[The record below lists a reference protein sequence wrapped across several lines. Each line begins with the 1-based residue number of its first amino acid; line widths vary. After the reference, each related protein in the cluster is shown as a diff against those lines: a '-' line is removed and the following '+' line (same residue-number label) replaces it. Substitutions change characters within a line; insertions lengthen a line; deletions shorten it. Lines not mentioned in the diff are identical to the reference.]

1 MSDRLAS
8 SQMPNMMP
16 NMMSNM
22 MFTNHIMSKFSHI
35 NSQTNSHTNSY
46 TNSHTNSSGIFTES
60 FVSETL
66 SMFLQIFAVSF
77 FAAFSAYCSSSM
89 EYLKTIFTRVIKRII
104 RLLFSPFT
112 NFYYY
117 ILKKIYGDHPKYKI
131 IRTCS
136 QYTTELIRNSELFEI
151 IQWYINSVKCEKI
164 NKNTMAEKSKEI
176 YYENPFQSIKYY
188 NDTSISNIKFSI
200 GTTYGEDILIKFNDY
215 EINCSKEKLEIE
227 IKGELQTEK
236 RDNICYYFE
245 TYDLNPESNIIEQF
259 FQKAIIEHNKT
270 KQEWIQKIYHNDCDE
285 WENEQTIS
293 APSSL
298 KTVVMRDEMKET
310 LNNSV
315 EFFLSNPDFY
325 AENGLR
331 RKLVIANMG
340 PPGTGKTT
348 TAIAMAKQHLMH
360 VYSLNLDNSSKGD
373 LKYLIEKMNTSK
385 GILLIDDF
393 DHYYSKLGE
402 QPISKEKNDIE
413 SEELEDSREFK
424 KINKRNTKQ
433 TKTEP
438 ISYHE
443 LLTVFDGTGSKDG
456 LIIFLNLNDPS
467 KIFKT
472 TNIEDLA
479 LFRDRRV
486 NLLLTFE
493 YCDHK
498 MIKELYYNIF
508 KMEPNMELINKIP
521 EDFYAPCVIAQQF
534 IELYEKYSKIISQKQ
549 KEIDQILIDLANQRI
564 KTSQDKI
571 RDYLKKLEF
580 YNKEKTI

>member
-1 MSDRLAS
+1 MS
-8 SQMPNMMP
+8 NMMP

-22 MFTNHIMSKFSHI
+22 MFSNHIMSKF
-35 NSQTNSHTNSY
+35 NSNSGTNSTGN
-46 TNSHTNSSGIFTES
+46 IF
-60 FVSETL
+60 SETFISETF

-77 FAAFSAYCSSSM
+77 FAAFSAYCTTSM
-89 EYLKTIFTRVIKRII
+89 EYMKNIFTYTIKRFF
-104 RLLFSPFT
+104 RLIFSPFI
-112 NFYYY
+112 NLYYY
-117 ILKKIYGDHPKYKI
+117 ILKKIYGDQTKYKI

-151 IQWYINSVKCEKI
+151 IQWFINSDNCEKI
-164 NKNTMAEKSKEI
+164 KKNTTVEKSKEI
-176 YYENPFQSIKYY
+176 YHQSSHHYINEY
-188 NDTSISNIKFSI
+188 NEQNIQNIKFNVGS
-200 GTTYGEDILIKFNDY
+200 TYGEDITIKFDSH
-215 EINCSKEKLEIE
+215 EIICSKEKSDIE

-236 RDNICYYFE
+236 RDNITYYFE
-245 TYDLNPESNIIEQF
+245 TYDLNPDSDIIERI
-259 FQKAIIEHNKT
+259 FQKAIIEYNKSKKEW
-270 KQEWIQKIYHNDCDE
+270 KQLIFHNDSDGWDE
-285 WENEQTIS
+285 GQDIS

-298 KTVVMRDEMKET
+298 KSVVMRDDMKET
-310 LNNSV
+310 LENSID
-315 EFFLSNPDFY
+315 FFLTNSDFY
-325 AENGLR
+325 SENGLR

-348 TAIAMAKQHLMH
+348 TAIAIAKQHKKH
-360 VYSLNLDNSSKGD
+360 IFSLNLENSRKGD
-373 LKYLIEKMNTSK
+373 LKYLIDRMDTKN

-402 QPISKEKNDIE
+402 QTE
-413 SEELEDSREFK
+413 SEENNDSESEESHEFK
-424 KINKRNTKQ
+424 KKTKKYSNKTK
-433 TKTEP
+433 KHES

-456 LIIFLNLNDPS
+456 LIVFLNLNDPS
-467 KIFKT
+467 KIFKS

-493 YCDHK
+493 YCNHK

-508 KMEPNMELINKIP
+508 KMEPKMELIEKIP

-534 IELYEKYSKIISQKQ
+534 IELYEKYSKTITQKQ
-549 KEIDQILIDLANQRI
+549 KEIDSILIDLANGSI

-571 RDYLKKLEF
+571 KDYLKKLEF
-580 YNKEKTI
+580 YNKEKIL

>member
-1 MSDRLAS
+1 
-8 SQMPNMMP
+8 MPNMMP

-22 MFTNHIMSKFSHI
+22 MFTNHIMTKF
-35 NSQTNSHTNSY
+35 NSNNQHVSTNSTNILSD
-46 TNSHTNSSGIFTES
+46 S

-66 SMFLQIFAVSF
+66 MMFLQIFAVSF
-77 FAAFSAYCSSSM
+77 FAAFSAYCTTSM
-89 EYLKTIFTRVIKRII
+89 EYMKNIFTRIIKRFI
-104 RLLFSPFT
+104 RLLLFPFV

-117 ILKKIYGDHPKYKI
+117 ILKKIYGDQTKYKI
-131 IRTCS
+131 IRTCC
-136 QYTTELIRNSELFEI
+136 QFTTEMIRNSDLFEI
-151 IQWYINSVKCEKI
+151 IQWYINSDICVKIK
-164 NKNTMAEKSKEI
+164 KNTIVEKSKEI
-176 YYENPFQSIKYY
+176 YYQNPYHYI
-188 NDTSISNIKFSI
+188 NDFNDQNITNIKFNI
-200 GTTYGEDILIKFNDY
+200 GTTYGEDIVIKFNLH
-215 EINCSKEKLEIE
+215 EIICSKEKQDIE

-245 TYDLNPESNIIEQF
+245 TYDLNPESDIIERF
-259 FQKAIIEHNKT
+259 FQKAIVEYNKS
-270 KQEWIQKIYHNDCDE
+270 KKEWKQKIFHNDSDG
-285 WENEQTIS
+285 WEDGQDIS

-298 KTVVMRDEMKET
+298 KTVVMRDEMKDV
-310 LNNSV
+310 LDNSV
-315 EFFLSNPDFY
+315 DFFLTNPEFY

-348 TAIAMAKQHLMH
+348 TAIAMAKQHKMH
-360 VYSLNLDNSSKGD
+360 IYSLNLENSAKGE
-373 LKYLIEKMNTSK
+373 LKYLIDKMETK
-385 GILLIDDF
+385 HGILLIDDF

-402 QPISKEKNDIE
+402 QIIIEDKEE
-413 SEELEDSREFK
+413 SESDESPEFK
-424 KINKRNTKQ
+424 KRTKRYNKTTK
-433 TKTEP
+433 KEP

-467 KIFKT
+467 KIFKS

-493 YCDHK
+493 YCNHK
-498 MIKELYYNIF
+498 MIEELYYNIF
-508 KMEPNMELINKIP
+508 KMKPAIELIKKIP

-534 IELYEKYSKIISQKQ
+534 IELYERYSKIIQHKQ
-549 KEIDQILIDLANQRI
+549 KEIDQILIDLANQKI

-571 RDYLKKLEF
+571 KDYLKKLEI
-580 YNKEKTI
+580 YNKEKIQ

>member
-1 MSDRLAS
+1 MSDKFT
-8 SQMPNMMP
+8 PNMMP

-22 MFTNHIMSKFSHI
+22 MFTNHIMTKF
-35 NSQTNSHTNSY
+35 NGQNSH
-46 TNSHTNSSGIFTES
+46 SGMNNTTTIFSDS

-66 SMFLQIFAVSF
+66 SMFMQIFAVSF
-77 FAAFSAYCSSSM
+77 FAAFSAYCSTSM
-89 EYLKTIFTRVIKRII
+89 EYIKNIFTRLIKRFIH
-104 RLLFSPFT
+104 LLFSPFI

-117 ILKKIYGDHPKYKI
+117 ILKKIYGDQAKYKI
-131 IRTCS
+131 VRTCS
-136 QYTTELIRNSELFEI
+136 QFTTELIRNSDLFEI
-151 IQWYINSVKCEKI
+151 IQWYINSDICVKIK
-164 NKNTMAEKSKEI
+164 KNTIIEKSKEI
-176 YYENPFQSIKYY
+176 YYQNPY
-188 NDTSISNIKFSI
+188 NYINDFNDQNIANIRFNV
-200 GTTYGEDILIKFNDY
+200 GTTYGEDIVIKFNSH
-215 EINCSKEKLEIE
+215 EIVCSKEKQDIE

-245 TYDLNPESNIIEQF
+245 TYDLNPESDIIERF
-259 FQKAIIEHNKT
+259 FQKAIIEYNKS
-270 KQEWIQKIYHNDCDE
+270 KKEWKQKIFHNDGDI
-285 WENEQTIS
+285 WEDGQDIS

-298 KTVVMRDEMKET
+298 KTVVMRNEMKET
-310 LNNSV
+310 LENSV
-315 EFFLSNPDFY
+315 DFFLTNSEFY

-348 TAIAMAKQHLMH
+348 TAIAMAKQHKMH
-360 VYSLNLDNSSKGD
+360 IYSLNLENSTKGE
-373 LKYLIEKMNTSK
+373 LKYLIDKMDTK
-385 GILLIDDF
+385 HGILLIDDF

-402 QPISKEKNDIE
+402 QPIVEDKEDSE
-413 SEELEDSREFK
+413 SEGSPEFK
-424 KINKRNTKQ
+424 KRTKRYNKTSKKEQ
-433 TKTEP
+433 

-467 KIFKT
+467 KIFKS

-493 YCDHK
+493 YCNHK
-498 MIKELYYNIF
+498 MIEELYFNIF
-508 KMEPNMELINKIP
+508 KMNPDMNLIKNIP

-534 IELYEKYSKIISQKQ
+534 IELYERYSKIIQQKQ
-549 KEIDQILIDLANQRI
+549 KEIDQILIDLANQKI

-571 RDYLKKLEF
+571 KDYLKKLEF
-580 YNKEKTI
+580 YNKEKIQ